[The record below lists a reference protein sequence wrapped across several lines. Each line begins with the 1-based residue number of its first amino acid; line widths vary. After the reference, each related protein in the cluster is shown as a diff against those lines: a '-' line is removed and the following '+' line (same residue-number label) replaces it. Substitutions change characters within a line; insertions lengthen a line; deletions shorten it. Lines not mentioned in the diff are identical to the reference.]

1 MVNINTEMSANIDDT
16 MVLLFYDR
24 YIFLVF
30 YKFMDRTRVEN
41 HQKKV
46 SKHISTLLENLELCP
61 KIQFSC
67 LL

>member
-30 YKFMDRTRVEN
+30 YKFMIARGLKITKRKE
-41 HQKKV
+41 V
-46 SKHISTLLENLELCP
+46 SKHIRTVP
-61 KIQFSC
+61 RC
-67 LL
+67 LKKVSLASFF

>member
-41 HQKKV
+41 HQKKYP
-46 SKHISTLLENLELCP
+46 SISAPC
-61 KIQFSC
+61 
-67 LL
+67 